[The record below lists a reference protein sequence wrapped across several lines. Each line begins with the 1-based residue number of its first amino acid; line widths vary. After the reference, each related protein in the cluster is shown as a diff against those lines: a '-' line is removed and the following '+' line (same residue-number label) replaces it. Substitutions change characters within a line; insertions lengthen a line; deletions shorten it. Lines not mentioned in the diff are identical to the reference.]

1 MDNETPEELPK
12 VAPQK
17 FPFEKHFSIF
27 HIILLYPAFVAL
39 IYVIHTIVAHLACA
53 VGILEPGST
62 LANFLDTLFVIMMVL
77 FFPVIIAFLI
87 GVDAKRSN
95 IKAFHNPVP
104 RYLVVFLSFGFLSWA
119 YAEVYAERRIKN
131 SSEEKLWGITLKRFH
146 PAIILIASIL
156 VFIATAVIPS
166 PKVNIERIACNR
178 IVNFLY
184 FGTAFIE
191 NITDLEAPK
200 VTECS
205 ITNKYQMP
213 PFDFDSFTEKHKHQI
228 LESLKFPKLL
238 LGFSETFG
246 VNFEKEQP
254 FKVFN
259 KMAKDV
265 KRIPCLFK
273 KFKRMPKLKWINS
286 VSRTPE

>member
-1 MDNETPEELPK
+1 
-12 VAPQK
+12 
-17 FPFEKHFSIF
+17 
-27 HIILLYPAFVAL
+27 
-39 IYVIHTIVAHLACA
+39 
-53 VGILEPGST
+53 
-62 LANFLDTLFVIMMVL
+62 
-77 FFPVIIAFLI
+77 
-87 GVDAKRSN
+87 
-95 IKAFHNPVP
+95 
-104 RYLVVFLSFGFLSWA
+104 
-119 YAEVYAERRIKN
+119 
-131 SSEEKLWGITLKRFH
+131 
-146 PAIILIASIL
+146 
-156 VFIATAVIPS
+156 
-166 PKVNIERIACNR
+166 
-178 IVNFLY
+178 
-184 FGTAFIE
+184 
-191 NITDLEAPK
+191 
-200 VTECS
+200 
-205 ITNKYQMP
+205 MP